1 MAFDQDSL
9 NETLVY
15 GIVAGNE
22 RQLFWISPETGVLF
36 LQKEIDLDSESLP
49 DNTFT
54 LQIEAQQINDP
65 TKSAFAR

>member
-22 RQLFWISPETGVLF
+22 RQLFWIAPETGVLF
-36 LQKEIDLDSESLP
+36 LQKEIDLESESLP

-54 LQIEAQQINDP
+54 LQIEARQISDP
-65 TKSAFAR
+65 MKSAFAR